1 MSGRWKVVVCHL
13 LSCFVALSVTT
24 YVSATDDQSRTYYT
38 LNTSDGLSDDHILQL
53 LQLPDG
59 RILAVFWSEEAQW

>member
-1 MSGRWKVVVCHL
+1 MLCGAVRHDMCQCDGRPIPHL
-13 LSCFVALSVTT
+13 L
-24 YVSATDDQSRTYYT
+24 T
-38 LNTSDGLSDDHILQL
+38 LNTNDGLSDDHILQL